1 MFIFAGRTVTGLSA
15 LSAVEFVVM
24 AIPGCVAAIQLCC
37 HWFDRL
43 SFVGGIFL
51 VFFAV
56 NAAAIIAHLTQLYL
70 FGELDSPQELL
81 IRRMLFA
88 SFLVGFILR

>member
-1 MFIFAGRTVTGLSA
+1 MFIFAGRSVTG

-37 HWFDRL
+37 HWFDQL

-56 NAAAIIAHLTQLYL
+56 NAAAIIAHLTQHYL

-88 SFLVGFILR
+88 SFLEAFILR

>member
-1 MFIFAGRTVTGLSA
+1 MFIFAGRSVTG

-24 AIPGCVAAIQLCC
+24 AILGCVAAIQFCC

-43 SFVGGIFL
+43 SFVGGIFP

-56 NAAAIIAHLTQLYL
+56 NATAIIAHLTQLYL

-81 IRRMLFA
+81 SRRMLFA
-88 SFLVGFILR
+88 SFLVAFILR

>member
-1 MFIFAGRTVTGLSA
+1 MFIFAGRTVTGLSV

-24 AIPGCVAAIQLCC
+24 SIPGCVAAIQLCC

-43 SFVGGIFL
+43 SFVGGIVL
-51 VFFAV
+51 VSFAV
-56 NAAAIIAHLTQLYL
+56 NAAANIARLTQLYL
-70 FGELDSPQELL
+70 FGQLDNPQELL

-88 SFLVGFILR
+88 LFLVGFMLR